1 MGPESSSATTSTQPP
16 SGKRSR
22 DPEDE
27 VYLDNLHS
35 HKRFLSEIMA
45 SSLNGLTVG
54 DSLPENLLESPA
66 RSEGVFYTRLVVALG
81 FNIDIVNG
89 LNIAVLGCG
98 WISVLLRLI
107 VLYLERDEMSWQYSP
122 MSEDSD
128 DARFCE
134 APMNTCLSHSDSAP
148 TSPVSPYRYQRP
160 LYGFCSTP
168 STCSYPSHGNLGAIA
183 CSQPRQRGSDT
194 EGRFPSSPSDICHS
208 ADLRAA
214 LLRSVQMR
222 TQPSGPPSF
231 ELPFGSGQENVPNIE
246 VEERPCS
253 FMKSLVDDREYRIEE
268 CSSLGSSDPEF
279 SREKSCTASSM
290 NLKGDESED

>member
-66 RSEGVFYTRLVVALG
+66 RSEGVFYT
-81 FNIDIVNG
+81 
-89 LNIAVLGCG
+89 
-98 WISVLLRLI
+98 S
-107 VLYLERDEMSWQYSP
+107 LYLERDEMSWQYSP